1 MRFYARFAGTFRGI
15 FMQLNEGWPQGFMPY
30 IREGLKGS
38 RMSPLDV
45 VIAVKELAG
54 ADPYGTATPE
64 QVAHILSM
72 PFLDFTWLT
81 NAILKHEDG
90 PQCEATLEWL
100 AMFYDQSWIDLKR
113 VWRSLKADDEFFC
126 EGYWLSWLQIPALN
140 TDEWRKKALAG
151 LKADESGYSMA
162 LNFYELA
169 KVQGADVK
177 ACFRAANKAYLSDT
191 EASNLTEENIAHFEA
206 LSGLRWHQ

>member
-1 MRFYARFAGTFRGI
+1 
-15 FMQLNEGWPQGFMPY
+15 MQLNTNWPQGFMLY
-30 IREGLKGS
+30 IREELKGS

-54 ADPYGTATPE
+54 ADPYDPYGPATPE

-72 PFLDFTWLT
+72 PFLDFPRLT

-90 PQCEATLEWL
+90 PQCEATIEWL
-100 AMFYDQSWIDLKR
+100 AMFHGQPWTDLKR
-113 VWRSLKADDEFFC
+113 VWRSLKSDDEFFC
-126 EGYWLSWLQIPALN
+126 EGYWLSWFKIPALN
-140 TDEWRKKALAG
+140 TDEWRKKAFAG

-177 ACFRAANKAYLSDT
+177 ACFRAANKVHRDDP
-191 EASNLTEENIAHFEA
+191 EASSLTEEGISHFEA
-206 LSGLRWHQ
+206 LSGLKWHQ

>member
-1 MRFYARFAGTFRGI
+1 MSKDLMAHI
-15 FMQLNEGWPQGFMPY
+15 KKEV
-30 IREGLKGS
+30 KGG

-45 VIAVKELAG
+45 VIAVKELG
-54 ADPYGTATPE
+54 GVDPYEAATPE
-64 QVAHILSM
+64 QVARILAL
-72 PFLDFTWLT
+72 PLDFPWLT

-100 AMFYDQSWIDLKR
+100 AMFHNRPFVDLKK
-113 VWRSLKADDEFFC
+113 VWRSLKSDEEFFC
-126 EGYWLSWLQIPALN
+126 EGYWLSWFQIPALN

-169 KVQGADVK
+169 KVAGADIK
-177 ACFRAANKAYLSDT
+177 ACFKAANKAYLDDP
-191 EASNLTEENIAHFEA
+191 EGSNLTEENIAHFEA
-206 LSGLRWHQ
+206 LAGLKWHQ